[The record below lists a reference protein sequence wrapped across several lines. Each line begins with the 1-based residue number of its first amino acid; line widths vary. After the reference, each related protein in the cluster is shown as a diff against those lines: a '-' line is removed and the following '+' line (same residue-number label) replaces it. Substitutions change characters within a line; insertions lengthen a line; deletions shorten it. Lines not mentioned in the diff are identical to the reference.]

1 MSWRELVNWNPESH
15 TQFTQNTQNVGSKS
29 KKSNSAYCAYSAYRK
44 TNQKETTPQSEAP
57 GNSAYC
63 ANSAYRIPDENLPT
77 LEDPLISL
85 REEEKALIDLL
96 LEWVDTCQPGD
107 EWQIPLNW
115 LPDSDEL
122 RKAAEKV
129 VRERNQQFRI
139 WRTGKDKLICKVWI
153 GPESPPYRKPR
164 SKRKFSSNIDRI
176 QTMWSE
182 EHGWCRWDPIK
193 QDYVADPSLNP

>member
-15 TQFTQNTQNVGSKS
+15 TQFTQNTQNVGSKPKNTNS
-29 KKSNSAYCAYSAYRK
+29 ACSANSACRELNQKDSISHPEAQSNSAHI
-44 TNQKETTPQSEAP
+44 T
-57 GNSAYC
+57 NSA
-63 ANSAYRIPDENLPT
+63 NSIPDQNLPT

-96 LEWVDTCQPGD
+96 LEWGDTCQPGD
-107 EWQIPLNW
+107 EWQIPLNC
-115 LPDSDEL
+115 LSDSDEL

-129 VRERNQQFRI
+129 ARERNQQFRI